1 MTHKKG
7 ELIPRLTLYIYIYS
21 MTNKKYKIQYAQ
33 KKEYNTV

>member
-21 MTNKKYKIQYAQ
+21 MTNKKYT
-33 KKEYNTV
+33 YNTVYPKERI